1 MLPDFAFP
9 VLTTGYDRPMISKDL
24 LDILCC
30 PETKEEVA
38 LADAAL
44 IERINVKIAAG
55 SLKNRGGQSVTE
67 KIDTGLLRKDGKYLY
82 PIREDIPIMLI
93 DEALPMD
100 QTSLSQE
107 TS

>member
-1 MLPDFAFP
+1 
-9 VLTTGYDRPMISKDL
+9 MISQDL

-44 IERINVKIAAG
+44 ITRINAKIAAG
-55 SLKNRGGQSVTE
+55 SVKNRSGQSVTE
-67 KIDTGLLRKDGKYLY
+67 KIDSGLVRKDQKYLY

-93 DEALPMD
+93 DEALPLD
-100 QTSLSQE
+100 QFAA
-107 TS
+107 